1 MDTDRKL
8 TKIPVRFEENLILR
22 RLLKILVAY
31 CLIKD
36 TLIFYEITSVKLET
50 GYKIQSH
57 QKNACKN
64 FTSNKTTG
72 KVLSNTD
79 MPATSF
85 LARETWG

>member
-1 MDTDRKL
+1 MDADRKL
-8 TKIPVRFEENLILR
+8 TKIPVRFEESIILR
-22 RLLKILVAY
+22 WLLEILVAY
-31 CLIKD
+31 CLIKG
-36 TLIFYEITSVKLET
+36 TLIFHEITYVKLQIGDNT
-50 GYKIQSH
+50 KPP
-57 QKNACKN
+57 KNACKN